1 LDTFKELGLSEEI
14 LKALGE
20 IGFETPT
27 EIQKSAIGQLLENER
42 DLMGLAQTGTGKTAA
57 FGLPLL
63 DLMDDTAKYTQA
75 IILAPTRE
83 LVQQIAVEMKNFSKY
98 KNKLNI
104 STVYGGTAIMNQIKE
119 IKKYTPHII
128 IATPGRL
135 IDLIGRRVVKL
146 TDINYLIL
154 DEADEMLN
162 MGFQEDIDK
171 ILLGTNPDKKTWL
184 FSATMP
190 KEIRHIVNTYMDDP
204 IEVKV
209 DQKNVINQNI
219 SHKYVL
225 VNRRD
230 KAEAVKR
237 VLDYIP
243 EFYGVIFCRTK
254 MDTQDLADELSR
266 DGYRAEA
273 IHGDLSQGQ
282 RDKVM
287 KKFRAGGCNI
297 MVATDVAARGIDV
310 NNLTHV
316 IHYTL
321 PDSPAYY
328 THRSG
333 RTARAGKT
341 GTSLTILIP
350 KDKSKMKQISR
361 ALSID
366 FEKILLPKYAE
377 LLDKRVE
384 KWTEKL
390 MEADEN
396 DIPKETLDK
405 VLEQLSGIEKDEL
418 VAKLLSQQLRK
429 IKKKTNIQDDLN
441 LEEFGR
447 DGGGGRDRDRD
458 RGRSRDRDSGRSR
471 DRDSGRSRDRD
482 SGRSRDRDS
491 GRSRDGD
498 KDRDRG
504 RSRDVDRDRGDRKR
518 ESKSD
523 GRRDRDK
530 RRDEDRSGRRSEN
543 RGDRKDNRDREDRG
557 ERRDRSSDRSDRP
570 ERGDRI
576 ERRSAER
583 GGQREERSSNS
594 GGKQTKMFINIG
606 KVDKMNAG
614 DLLDFISK
622 NGNVKRKAIGDIN
635 MSKMHT
641 TFEIDKSEARSVSK
655 YFKNID
661 FNGRD
666 IRCNED

>member
-1 LDTFKELGLSEEI
+1 LDTFKELGLSDEI

-27 EIQKSAIGQLLENER
+27 EIQKSAIGQLLVNEK

-146 TDINYLIL
+146 TDINFLIL

-171 ILLGTNPDKKTWL
+171 ILEGTNPDKKTWL

-209 DQKNVINQNI
+209 DQKNITNQNI

-230 KAEAVKR
+230 KSEAVKR

-273 IHGDLSQGQ
+273 IHGDLSQAQ

-287 KKFRAGGCNI
+287 KRFRAKSCNI

-310 NNLTHV
+310 NDLTHV
-316 IHYTL
+316 LHYTL
-321 PDSPAYY
+321 PDSPSYY

-333 RTARAGKT
+333 RTARAGKS

-361 ALSID
+361 ALDIE

-377 LLDKRVE
+377 LLDKRIE

-396 DIPKETLDK
+396 DIPKETLDN
-405 VLEQLSGIEKDEL
+405 VLDQLSGVEKDEL
-418 VAKLLSQQLRK
+418 VAKLLSQQLKK
-429 IKKKTNIQDDLN
+429 IRKKTNIKDDLN
-441 LEEFGR
+441 LDEFSRGDSGGGR
-447 DGGGGRDRDRD
+447 DRGRRRDRDRD
-458 RGRSRDRDSGRSR
+458 RGRSRDRD
-471 DRDSGRSRDRD
+471 
-482 SGRSRDRDS
+482 
-491 GRSRDGD
+491 
-498 KDRDRG
+498 RDRG
-504 RSRDVDRDRGDRKR
+504 GRDRKR
-518 ESKSD
+518 EVKSD
-523 GRRDRDK
+523 GRRDRDR
-530 RRDEDRSGRRSEN
+530 RRDEERRGRRSE
-543 RGDRKDNRDREDRG
+543 
-557 ERRDRSSDRSDRP
+557 DRSDR
-570 ERGDRI
+570 RDRKDRPDRKDKI
-576 ERRSAER
+576 ERRSGER
-583 GGQREERSSNS
+583 GSRREERSSKS
-594 GGKQTKMFINIG
+594 GSKQTKMFINIG
-606 KVDKMNAG
+606 KVDKMSPG
-614 DLLDFISK
+614 ELLDFISK
-622 NGNVKRKAIGDIN
+622 NANVKRKAIGDIN

-661 FNGRD
+661 YKGRD

>member
-1 LDTFKELGLSEEI
+1 LSFKKRTFAAKLEYLDTFKELGLSDEI

-27 EIQKSAIGQLLENER
+27 EIQSSAIGQLLENER

-171 ILLGTNPDKKTWL
+171 ILEGTNPDKKTWL

-209 DQKNVINQNI
+209 DQKNITNQNI

-230 KAEAVKR
+230 KSEAVKR

-266 DGYRAEA
+266 DGYKAEA
-273 IHGDLSQGQ
+273 IHGDLSQAQ

-287 KKFRAGGCNI
+287 KRFRAKTCNI

-310 NNLTHV
+310 NDLTHV
-316 IHYTL
+316 LHYTL

-350 KDKSKMKQISR
+350 KDKSKMRQISR
-361 ALSID
+361 ALDIE

-377 LLDKRVE
+377 LLDKRIE

-396 DIPKETLDK
+396 DIPKETLDS
-405 VLEQLSGIEKDEL
+405 VLEQLSSVEKDEL
-418 VAKLLSQQLRK
+418 VAKLLSQQLKK
-429 IKKKTNIQDDLN
+429 IRKKTNIKDDLN
-441 LEEFGR
+441 LDEFSRG
-447 DGGGGRDRDRD
+447 DGGGSRDRD
-458 RGRSRDRDSGRSR
+458 RGRSRDRDRNRSR
-471 DRDSGRSRDRD
+471 DRDRGGRDR
-482 SGRSRDRDS
+482 R
-491 GRSRDGD
+491 
-498 KDRDRG
+498 DRDRG
-504 RSRDVDRDRGDRKR
+504 GRDRKR
-518 ESKSD
+518 EVKSD
-523 GRRDRDK
+523 GRRDRD
-530 RRDEDRSGRRSEN
+530 RRRNEERSGRRSE
-543 RGDRKDNRDREDRG
+543 D
-557 ERRDRSSDRSDRP
+557 RRDRSDRRDRPERSDRRD
-570 ERGDRI
+570 RGDRI
-576 ERRSAER
+576 ERRSGER
-583 GGQREERSSNS
+583 GGSREDKSSKK

-606 KVDKMNAG
+606 KVDKMSPG

-622 NGNVKRKAIGDIN
+622 NANVKRKAIGDIN

-661 FNGRD
+661 YNGRD

>member
-1 LDTFKELGLSEEI
+1 MKTNKLKAIKCSEKCTFAAKLEYLDTFNELGLSPEI

-20 IGFETPT
+20 IGFVTPT

-63 DLMDDTAKYTQA
+63 DLMDDQANYTQA

-135 IDLIGRRVVKL
+135 IDLINRRVVKL
-146 TDINYLIL
+146 HDINYLIL

-162 MGFQEDIDK
+162 MGFQEDIDT
-171 ILLGTNPDKKTWL
+171 ILEGANPNKKTWL

-190 KEIRHIVNTYMDDP
+190 KEIRHIVETYMTDP

-209 DQKNVINQNI
+209 DQQNITNQNI

-254 MDTQDLADELSR
+254 MDTQELADELSR
-266 DGYRAEA
+266 DGYRADA

-287 KKFRAGGCNI
+287 KKFRAGACNV

-310 NNLTHV
+310 NDLTHV
-316 IHYTL
+316 LHYTL

-341 GTSLTILIP
+341 GVSLTILIP
-350 KDKSKMKQISR
+350 KDKGKMRQISR
-361 ALSID
+361 ALNIE

-377 LLDKRVE
+377 LLDKRIE

-396 DIPKETLDK
+396 DIPSETLDK
-405 VLEQLSGIEKDEL
+405 VLLQLTNIEKDEL
-418 VAKLLSQQLRK
+418 VAKLLSQQLKK
-429 IKKKTNIQDDLN
+429 IRKKTNIQDDLN

-447 DGGGGRDRDRD
+447 DGGGDRGRDRDRGGKDGRRNEGRSD
-458 RGRSRDRDSGRSR
+458 RGRG
-471 DRDSGRSRDRD
+471 
-482 SGRSRDRDS
+482 
-491 GRSRDGD
+491 RDGD
-498 KDRDRG
+498 RRRSDDRERSVG
-504 RSRDVDRDRGDRKR
+504 RRSDDRGDRNDRR
-518 ESKSD
+518 ESNDRGLRRERPVSGGD
-523 GRRDRDK
+523 RADRGDRRDRGERTDRGDRSDRGGRK
-530 RRDEDRSGRRSEN
+530 IVTRSGRRSE
-543 RGDRKDNRDREDRG
+543 D
-557 ERRDRSSDRSDRP
+557 S
-570 ERGDRI
+570 
-576 ERRSAER
+576 
-583 GGQREERSSNS
+583 GGVNDSRSSNDS
-594 GGKQTKMFINIG
+594 GQTKMFINIG
-606 KVDKMNAG
+606 KVDKMTPG
-614 DLLDFISK
+614 DLVDFISK
-622 NGNVKRKAIGDIN
+622 NGNVKRKSIGDVS

-641 TFEIDKSEARSVSK
+641 TFELDKSEARSVSK
-655 YFKNID
+655 YFKNIN

>member
-1 LDTFKELGLSEEI
+1 MAKFRNLDTFKELGLSDEI
-14 LKALGE
+14 LKALSE

-27 EIQKSAIGQLLENER
+27 EIQASAIGQLLENER
-42 DLMGLAQTGTGKTAA
+42 DLIGLAQTGTGKTAA

-63 DLMDDTAKYTQA
+63 DLMDDQMRATQA

-104 STVYGGTAIMNQIKE
+104 STVYGGTPISNQIRE

-135 IDLIGRRVVKL
+135 IDLIGRRVVNL
-146 TDINYLIL
+146 SDINYLIL

-171 ILLGTNPDKKTWL
+171 ILEGTNPDKKTWL

-190 KEIRHIVNTYMDDP
+190 KEIRHIVDTYMTDP

-209 DQKNVINQNI
+209 DQQNITNTNI

-230 KAEAVKR
+230 KSEAVKR
-237 VLDYIP
+237 VLDYISD
-243 EFYGVIFCRTK
+243 FYGVIFCRTK

-273 IHGDLSQGQ
+273 IHGDLSQAQ

-287 KKFRAGGCNI
+287 RKFRSGAINV

-316 IHYTL
+316 LHYTL

-333 RTARAGKT
+333 RTARAGKS
-341 GTSLTILIP
+341 GVSLTILIP
-350 KDKSKMKQISR
+350 KDKGKMRQISR
-361 ALSID
+361 ALKID
-366 FEKILLPKYAE
+366 FEKVLLPKYAE
-377 LLDKRVE
+377 LLDKRIE

-390 MEADEN
+390 MAADEN
-396 DIPKETLDK
+396 DIPKETLDN
-405 VLEQLSGIEKDEL
+405 VLLQLETIEKDEL
-418 VAKLLSQQLRK
+418 VAKLLSQQFKK
-429 IKKKTNIQDDLN
+429 IRKKTNITEDLN
-441 LEEFGR
+441 LDENSRDRSSGSKRNKKSEGR
-447 DGGGGRDRDRD
+447 RGRDRD
-458 RGRSRDRDSGRSR
+458 RGRERGRRDNRRREGDDRRVSRDRDDRR
-471 DRDSGRSRDRD
+471 DR
-482 SGRSRDRDS
+482 
-491 GRSRDGD
+491 
-498 KDRDRG
+498 K
-504 RSRDVDRDRGDRKR
+504 DRGDR
-518 ESKSD
+518 
-523 GRRDRDK
+523 
-530 RRDEDRSGRRSEN
+530 
-543 RGDRKDNRDREDRG
+543 RDREDRG
-557 ERRDRSSDRSDRP
+557 DRRDREDRGNREDRNDRGRKISRRSEGNDSARSGRRSD
-570 ERGDRI
+570 
-576 ERRSAER
+576 
-583 GGQREERSSNS
+583 SSSKNA
-594 GGKQTKMFINIG
+594 KMFINIG
-606 KVDKMNAG
+606 KLDNMTPG
-614 DLLDFISK
+614 DLVDFISK

-641 TFEIDKSEARSVSK
+641 TFELDKSEARSVTR
-655 YFKNID
+655 YFKNIQ
-661 FNGRD
+661 FKGRD

>member
-1 LDTFKELGLSEEI
+1 MDTFKELGLSDEI

-98 KNKLNI
+98 KNKLNL

-171 ILLGTNPDKKTWL
+171 ILEGTNPEKKTWL

-190 KEIRHIVNTYMDDP
+190 KEIRHIVKTYMNDP

-209 DQKNVINQNI
+209 DQKNIINQNI

-254 MDTQDLADELSR
+254 MDTQDLADELGR
-266 DGYRAEA
+266 DGYKAEA

-287 KKFRAGGCNI
+287 KKFRAKACNI

-310 NNLTHV
+310 NDLTHV
-316 IHYTL
+316 LHYTL

-341 GTSLTILIP
+341 GISLTILIP

-377 LLDKRVE
+377 LLDKRIE

-390 MEADEN
+390 MEAEN

-405 VLEQLSGIEKDEL
+405 VLEQLSGVDKDEI
-418 VAKLLSQQLRK
+418 VAKLLSQQLKK
-429 IKKKTNIQDDLN
+429 IRKKTNIQDDLN
-441 LEEFGR
+441 LDEFSR
-447 DGGGGRDRDRD
+447 DSGGGRDRD
-458 RGRSRDRDSGRSR
+458 RGRSRDRDRGGR
-471 DRDSGRSRDRD
+471 
-482 SGRSRDRDS
+482 
-491 GRSRDGD
+491 
-498 KDRDRG
+498 DRDRG
-504 RSRDVDRDRGDRKR
+504 DRGGRDRDRGGRDRGDDRKR

-523 GRRDRDK
+523 GRRDRDRK
-530 RRDEDRSGRRSEN
+530 RDVERSGRRSED
-543 RGDRKDNRDREDRG
+543 RGDRSDRRDREDRG
-557 ERRDRSSDRSDRP
+557 DRRDRGERRDRP

-576 ERRSAER
+576 ERRSGER
-583 GGQREERSSNS
+583 GSHREESSS
-594 GGKQTKMFINIG
+594 KGGGKQTKMFINIG
-606 KVDKMNAG
+606 KVDKMSPG

-641 TFEIDKSEARSVSK
+641 TFEIDKTEARSVSK

-661 FNGRD
+661 YNGRD

>member
-1 LDTFKELGLSEEI
+1 MDTFKELGLSEEI

-190 KEIRHIVNTYMDDP
+190 KEIRHIVNTYMDNP

-254 MDTQDLADELSR
+254 MDTQDLADELAR
-266 DGYRAEA
+266 DGYKADA

-287 KKFRAGGCNI
+287 KKFRAGSCNI

-377 LLDKRVE
+377 LLDKRIE

-405 VLEQLSGIEKDEL
+405 VLEQLSEVGKDEI
-418 VAKLLSQQLRK
+418 VAKLLSQQLKKIRK
-429 IKKKTNIQDDLN
+429 KNNIQDDLN
-441 LEEFGR
+441 LDEFSR
-447 DGGGGRDRDRD
+447 DGGGGRDRD
-458 RGRSRDRDSGRSR
+458 RGRSRDRDRGDRGDRGGR
-471 DRDSGRSRDRD
+471 DRDRG
-482 SGRSRDRDS
+482 G
-491 GRSRDGD
+491 
-498 KDRDRG
+498 RDRG
-504 RSRDVDRDRGDRKR
+504 RSRDGDRDRGDRKR

-523 GRRDRDK
+523 GRRDRDN
-530 RRDEDRSGRRSEN
+530 RRDVERSGRRSEDRPDRTDRTERRDRSE
-543 RGDRKDNRDREDRG
+543 RGDRRDRPERSERRDRPERG
-557 ERRDRSSDRSDRP
+557 ERRD
-570 ERGDRI
+570 RGDRI
-576 ERRSAER
+576 ERRSGER
-583 GGQREERSSNS
+583 GGNRDDKAANDG

-606 KVDKMNAG
+606 KVDKMSPG

-622 NGNVKRKAIGDIN
+622 NANVKRKAIGDIN

-661 FNGRD
+661 YNGRD

>member
-1 LDTFKELGLSEEI
+1 MDTFDELGLSSEI

-63 DLMDDTAKYTQA
+63 DLMDDGAKYTQA

-98 KNKLNI
+98 KKKLYVT
-104 STVYGGTAIMNQIKE
+104 TVYGGTSISEQIRE
-119 IKKYTPHII
+119 IKRNTPHII

-135 IDLIGRRVVKL
+135 IDLIGRRVVNLK
-146 TDINYLIL
+146 DINYLIL

-171 ILLGTNPDKKTWL
+171 ILEGTNEDKKTWL

-190 KEIRHIVNTYMDDP
+190 KEIKHIVDTYMDDP

-209 DQKNVINQNI
+209 DQKNITNQNI

-237 VLDYIP
+237 IIDYIP
-243 EFYGVIFCRTK
+243 ELYAVIFCRTK
-254 MDTQDLADELSR
+254 RDTQELADDLARE
-266 DGYRAEA
+266 GYRAEA
-273 IHGDLSQGQ
+273 IHGDLSQAQ

-287 KKFRAGGCNI
+287 KRFRSGAVNI

-321 PDSPAYY
+321 PDSPSYY

-333 RTARAGKT
+333 RTARAGKK
-341 GTSLTILIP
+341 GVSLTILIP

-361 ALSID
+361 VLKID
-366 FEKILLPKYAE
+366 FEKVLLPKYAE
-377 LLDKRVE
+377 LLEKRIE

-390 MEADEN
+390 MDSDETE
-396 DIPKETLDK
+396 IPKETLEK
-405 VLEQLSGIEKDEL
+405 VLEQLSELDKDAI
-418 VAKLLSQQLRK
+418 VAKLLAQQLKK
-429 IKKKTNIQDDLN
+429 IKKKKNTQDDLN
-441 LEEFGR
+441 LEEYGRGDRDRGDRGGRRKRDSKSEGRRDRDRRRDKERRGKR
-447 DGGGGRDRDRD
+447 DGDRDRDRD
-458 RGRSRDRDSGRSR
+458 RGRNSN
-471 DRDSGRSRDRD
+471 
-482 SGRSRDRDS
+482 
-491 GRSRDGD
+491 
-498 KDRDRG
+498 
-504 RSRDVDRDRGDRKR
+504 
-518 ESKSD
+518 
-523 GRRDRDK
+523 
-530 RRDEDRSGRRSEN
+530 RRSEGN
-543 RGDRKDNRDREDRG
+543 RRGDSDRSRENRPDRKDRNNNLKDG
-557 ERRDRSSDRSDRP
+557 RSNKK
-570 ERGDRI
+570 EGK
-576 ERRSAER
+576 
-583 GGQREERSSNS
+583 GGYSR
-594 GGKQTKMFINIG
+594 MFINIG
-606 KVDKMNAG
+606 KVDKMSVG
-614 DLLDFISK
+614 DLVDFISK
-622 NGNVKRKAIGDIN
+622 NGNVKRKSIGDIK

-641 TFEIDKSEARSVSK
+641 VFELDKSVSKSVSK
-655 YFKNID
+655 YFKNI
-661 FNGRD
+661 NLKGRD

>member
-1 LDTFKELGLSEEI
+1 MDTFKELGLSDEI

-27 EIQKSAIGQLLENER
+27 EIQKSAIGQLLVNEK

-146 TDINYLIL
+146 TDINFLIL

-171 ILLGTNPDKKTWL
+171 ILEGTNPDKKTWL

-209 DQKNVINQNI
+209 DQKNITNQNI

-230 KAEAVKR
+230 KSEAVKR

-273 IHGDLSQGQ
+273 IHGDLSQAQ

-287 KKFRAGGCNI
+287 KRFRAKSCNI

-310 NNLTHV
+310 NDLTHV
-316 IHYTL
+316 LHYTL
-321 PDSPAYY
+321 PDSPSYY

-333 RTARAGKT
+333 RTARAGKS

-361 ALSID
+361 ALDIE

-377 LLDKRVE
+377 LLDKRIE

-396 DIPKETLDK
+396 DIPKETLDN
-405 VLEQLSGIEKDEL
+405 VLDQLSGVEKDEL
-418 VAKLLSQQLRK
+418 VAKLLSQQLKK
-429 IKKKTNIQDDLN
+429 IRKKTNIKDDLN
-441 LEEFGR
+441 LDEFSRGDSGGGR
-447 DGGGGRDRDRD
+447 DRGRRRDRDRD
-458 RGRSRDRDSGRSR
+458 RGRSRDRD
-471 DRDSGRSRDRD
+471 
-482 SGRSRDRDS
+482 
-491 GRSRDGD
+491 
-498 KDRDRG
+498 RDRG
-504 RSRDVDRDRGDRKR
+504 GRDRKR
-518 ESKSD
+518 EVKSD
-523 GRRDRDK
+523 GRRDRDR
-530 RRDEDRSGRRSEN
+530 RRDEERRGRRSE
-543 RGDRKDNRDREDRG
+543 
-557 ERRDRSSDRSDRP
+557 DRSDR
-570 ERGDRI
+570 RDRKDRPDRKDKI
-576 ERRSAER
+576 ERRSGER
-583 GGQREERSSNS
+583 GSRREERSSKS
-594 GGKQTKMFINIG
+594 GSKQTKMFINIG
-606 KVDKMNAG
+606 KVDKMSPG
-614 DLLDFISK
+614 ELLDFISK
-622 NGNVKRKAIGDIN
+622 NANVKRKAIGDIN

-661 FNGRD
+661 YKGRD

>member
-1 LDTFKELGLSEEI
+1 MDTFKELGLSEEI

-63 DLMDDTAKYTQA
+63 DLMDDTAKHTQA

-171 ILLGTNPDKKTWL
+171 ILLGTNPEKKTWL

-190 KEIRHIVNTYMDDP
+190 KEIRHIVNTYMKDP

-254 MDTQDLADELSR
+254 MDTQDLADELAR
-266 DGYRAEA
+266 DGYKADA

-287 KKFRAGGCNI
+287 KKFRAGACNI

-405 VLEQLSGIEKDEL
+405 VLEQLSDVDKDEL
-418 VAKLLSQQLRK
+418 VAKLLSQQLKK
-429 IKKKTNIQDDLN
+429 IRKKTNIQDDLN
-441 LEEFGR
+441 LDEFSR

-458 RGRSRDRDSGRSR
+458 RGRSRDRDGGSRERGGRER
-471 DRDSGRSRDRD
+471 GGR
-482 SGRSRDRDS
+482 
-491 GRSRDGD
+491 
-498 KDRDRG
+498 DRDRG
-504 RSRDVDRDRGDRKR
+504 RSRDGDRDRSDRKR

-530 RRDEDRSGRRSEN
+530 RRDEDRGGRRTEDRGVSREN
-543 RGDRKDNRDREDRG
+543 RGREDRGDRRDNRDREDRG
-557 ERRDRSSDRSDRP
+557 DRRDRGGDRRDRP

-576 ERRSAER
+576 ERRSGER
-583 GGQREERSSNS
+583 GGSRDDRSSKD

-606 KVDKMNAG
+606 KVDKMSPG

-622 NGNVKRKAIGDIN
+622 NANVKRKAIGDIT

-641 TFEIDKSEARSVSK
+641 TFEIEKSEARSVSK

-661 FNGRD
+661 YNGRD

>member
-1 LDTFKELGLSEEI
+1 MSFKKRTFAAKLEYLDTFKELGLSDEI

-27 EIQKSAIGQLLENER
+27 EIQSSAIGQLLENER

-171 ILLGTNPDKKTWL
+171 ILEGTNPDKKTWL

-209 DQKNVINQNI
+209 DQKNITNQNI

-230 KAEAVKR
+230 KSEAVKR

-266 DGYRAEA
+266 DGYKAEA
-273 IHGDLSQGQ
+273 IHGDLSQAQ

-287 KKFRAGGCNI
+287 KRFRAKTCNI

-310 NNLTHV
+310 NDLTHV
-316 IHYTL
+316 LHYTL

-350 KDKSKMKQISR
+350 KDKSKMRQISR
-361 ALSID
+361 ALDIE

-377 LLDKRVE
+377 LLDKRIE

-396 DIPKETLDK
+396 DIPKETLDS
-405 VLEQLSGIEKDEL
+405 VLEQLSSVEKDEL
-418 VAKLLSQQLRK
+418 VAKLLSQQLKK
-429 IKKKTNIQDDLN
+429 IRKKTNIKDDLN
-441 LEEFGR
+441 LDEFSRG
-447 DGGGGRDRDRD
+447 DGGGSRDRD
-458 RGRSRDRDSGRSR
+458 RGRSRDRDRNRSR
-471 DRDSGRSRDRD
+471 DRDRGGRDR
-482 SGRSRDRDS
+482 R
-491 GRSRDGD
+491 
-498 KDRDRG
+498 DRDRG
-504 RSRDVDRDRGDRKR
+504 GRDRKR
-518 ESKSD
+518 EVKSD
-523 GRRDRDK
+523 GRRDRD
-530 RRDEDRSGRRSEN
+530 RRRNEERSGRRSE
-543 RGDRKDNRDREDRG
+543 D
-557 ERRDRSSDRSDRP
+557 RRDRSDRRDRPERSDRRD
-570 ERGDRI
+570 RGDRI
-576 ERRSAER
+576 ERRSGER
-583 GGQREERSSNS
+583 GGSREDKSSKK

-606 KVDKMNAG
+606 KVDKMSPG

-622 NGNVKRKAIGDIN
+622 NANVKRKAIGDIN

-661 FNGRD
+661 YNGRD

>member
-1 LDTFKELGLSEEI
+1 MDNFKDLGLSDEI

-27 EIQKSAIGQLLENER
+27 EIQASAIGQLLENER

-83 LVQQIAVEMKNFSKY
+83 LVQQIANEMKNFSKY

-135 IDLIGRRVVKL
+135 IDLINRRVVKL

-190 KEIRHIVNTYMDDP
+190 KEIRHIVATYMDNP

-209 DQKNVINQNI
+209 DQKNITNQNI

-230 KAEAVKR
+230 KSEAVKR

-243 EFYGVIFCRTK
+243 DFYGVIFCRTK

-273 IHGDLSQGQ
+273 IHGDLSQAQ

-287 KKFRAGGCNI
+287 KKFRAGACNI

-316 IHYTL
+316 LHYTL

-333 RTARAGKT
+333 RTARAGKK

-350 KDKSKMKQISR
+350 KDKGKMRQISR
-361 ALSID
+361 ALDIE

-377 LLDKRVE
+377 LLDKRIE

-390 MEADEN
+390 LAADEKE
-396 DIPKETLDK
+396 IPTETLEK
-405 VLEQLSGIEKDEL
+405 VLLQLSEIEKDEL
-418 VAKLLSQQLRK
+418 VAKLLSQQLKKIRK
-429 IKKKTNIQDDLN
+429 KNNIQDDLN
-441 LEEFGR
+441 LDDSGR
-447 DGGGGRDRDRD
+447 DSGGRDRGRD
-458 RGRSRDRDSGRSR
+458 RGRKRD
-471 DRDSGRSRDRD
+471 
-482 SGRSRDRDS
+482 
-491 GRSRDGD
+491 
-498 KDRDRG
+498 
-504 RSRDVDRDRGDRKR
+504 
-518 ESKSD
+518 SKSD
-523 GRRDRDK
+523 GRRDRDRRRNDERGSSR
-530 RRDEDRSGRRSEN
+530 RRDDDRRGSRDRDRRDRRDRDD
-543 RGDRKDNRDREDRG
+543 RGDRSSRRSDDRIR
-557 ERRDRSSDRSDRP
+557 DRSDRRDSGRS
-570 ERGDRI
+570 ERDRGDR
-576 ERRSAER
+576 RDR
-583 GGQREERSSNS
+583 GDKGGSS
-594 GGKQTKMFINIG
+594 KQAKMFINIG
-606 KVDKMNAG
+606 KVDKMSVG
-614 DLLDFISK
+614 DLVDFISK
-622 NGNVKRKAIGDIN
+622 NGNVKRKAIGDIT

-641 TFEIDKSEARSVSK
+641 TFELDKSEARSVSK
-655 YFKNID
+655 YFKNIN

>member
-190 KEIRHIVNTYMDDP
+190 KEIRHIVNTYMDNP

-254 MDTQDLADELSR
+254 MDTQDLADELAR
-266 DGYRAEA
+266 DGYKADA

-287 KKFRAGGCNI
+287 KKFRAGSCNI

-377 LLDKRVE
+377 LLDKRIE

-405 VLEQLSGIEKDEL
+405 VLEQLSEVGKDEI
-418 VAKLLSQQLRK
+418 VAKLLSQQLKKIRK
-429 IKKKTNIQDDLN
+429 KNNIQDDLN
-441 LEEFGR
+441 LDEFSR
-447 DGGGGRDRDRD
+447 DGGGGRDRD
-458 RGRSRDRDSGRSR
+458 RGRSRDRDRGDRGDRGGR
-471 DRDSGRSRDRD
+471 DRDRG
-482 SGRSRDRDS
+482 G
-491 GRSRDGD
+491 
-498 KDRDRG
+498 RDRG
-504 RSRDVDRDRGDRKR
+504 RSRDGDRDRGDRKR

-523 GRRDRDK
+523 GRRDRDN
-530 RRDEDRSGRRSEN
+530 RRDVERSGRRSEDRPDRTDRTERRDRSE
-543 RGDRKDNRDREDRG
+543 RGDRRDRPERSERRDRPERG
-557 ERRDRSSDRSDRP
+557 ERRD
-570 ERGDRI
+570 RGDRI
-576 ERRSAER
+576 ERRSGER
-583 GGQREERSSNS
+583 GGNRDDKAANDG

-606 KVDKMNAG
+606 KVDKMSPG

-622 NGNVKRKAIGDIN
+622 NANVKRKAIGDIN

-661 FNGRD
+661 YNGRD

>member
-1 LDTFKELGLSEEI
+1 MDTFDELGLSSEI

-63 DLMDDTAKYTQA
+63 DLMDDGSNFTQA

-83 LVQQIAVEMKNFSKY
+83 LVQQIAVEMRNFSKY
-98 KNKLNI
+98 KKKLYV
-104 STVYGGTAIMNQIKE
+104 STVYGGASISDQIRE
-119 IKKYTPHII
+119 IKRNTPHII

-135 IDLIGRRVVKL
+135 IDLIGRKVVNL

-162 MGFQEDIDK
+162 MGFQEEIDK
-171 ILLGTNPDKKTWL
+171 ILVGTNEGKKTWL

-190 KEIRHIVNTYMDDP
+190 KEIKHIVATYMDDP

-209 DQKNVINQNI
+209 DQQNITNQNI

-237 VLDYIP
+237 VIDYIP
-243 EFYGVIFCRTK
+243 ELYAVIFCRTK
-254 MDTQDLADELSR
+254 IDTQELADELAR

-273 IHGDLSQGQ
+273 IHGDLSQAQ

-287 KKFRAGGCNI
+287 RKFRSGAVNI

-321 PDSPAYY
+321 PDSPSYY

-333 RTARAGKT
+333 RTARAGKK
-341 GTSLTILIP
+341 GVSLTILIP

-361 ALSID
+361 NLKIE
-366 FEKILLPKYAE
+366 FEKVLLPKHAE
-377 LLDKRVE
+377 LLDKRIE

-390 MEADEN
+390 MASDETE
-396 DIPKETLDK
+396 IPKDTLEKVLSQLSDLDK
-405 VLEQLSGIEKDEL
+405 DTI
-418 VAKLLSQQLRK
+418 VAKLITQQLKK
-429 IKKKTNIQDDLN
+429 IKKKKNIQDDLN
-441 LEEFGR
+441 LEEYGR
-447 DGGGGRDRDRD
+447 GERGDGGGRRSDRKRDYKSEGRRERDRKRDKERKGRREND
-458 RGRSRDRDSGRSR
+458 RGRNSE
-471 DRDSGRSRDRD
+471 
-482 SGRSRDRDS
+482 
-491 GRSRDGD
+491 
-498 KDRDRG
+498 RG
-504 RSRDVDRDRGDRKR
+504 RDNRPD
-518 ESKSD
+518 
-523 GRRDRDK
+523 RRDRK
-530 RRDEDRSGRRSEN
+530 NNVKEERGGRRS
-543 RGDRKDNRDREDRG
+543 R
-557 ERRDRSSDRSDRP
+557 
-570 ERGDRI
+570 
-576 ERRSAER
+576 
-583 GGQREERSSNS
+583 NS
-594 GGKQTKMFINIG
+594 GFARMFINIG
-606 KVDKMNAG
+606 KVDKMSVG
-614 DLLDFISK
+614 ELVDFISK
-622 NGNVKRKAIGDIN
+622 NGNVKRKSIGDIK

-641 TFEIDKSEARSVSK
+641 VFELDKSVSKSVSK
-655 YFKNID
+655 YFKNI
-661 FNGRD
+661 NLKGRD